1 MNINKFTQ
9 SSMAAVQGCEKAA
22 MDYGNQEIEQEH
34 LFYALLTIDDSL
46 ILKLFEKMGITK
58 ETAVNRAEEALRKR
72 PKVQG
77 GQMFIGKDLNN
88 VLVYAEDEAKQMGD
102 EYVSVDQTCKPGN
115 EAAVPGVWHYK
126 RQFPAGFVNRER
138 QSARDQ
144 R

>member
-88 VLVYAEDEAKQMGD
+88 VLVYAEDEARQMGD
-102 EYVSVDQTCKPGN
+102 EYVSVEHLFLSMIKH
-115 EAAVPGVWHYK
+115 A
-126 RQFPAGFVNRER
+126 NREMKQLFR
-138 QSARDQ
+138 EFGITRDSFQ
-144 R
+144 QL

>member
-1 MNINKFTQ
+1 MRRRQWITAIRKLSRSTC
-9 SSMAAVQGCEKAA
+9 ST
-22 MDYGNQEIEQEH
+22 
-34 LFYALLTIDDSL
+34 ALLTIDDSL

-102 EYVSVDQTCKPGN
+102 EYVSVEASVPVHDQTCKPGN

-144 R
+144 